1 VHGTKTDEIFCSS
14 RTPIDRAPKAFW
26 LLESGV
32 ILAIFSLSFRDC
44 DYVETDVTIPEFFFP
59 LFLVV
64 FPSRDSR
71 NKRTYSRTVIACVS
85 RIDSSC
91 SILSTYSR
99 DHLFLLLL
107 LRLFFTPSSHRH
119 YYRVLLFF
127 VRGKKFLSFSSFRVW
142 RFLGLCSWSW
152 RAQSLQGFF
161 GFPVSK
167 VKLFLCFFEEVQ
179 FTMLVIWMSFSSSSS
194 SSSSSSMIRV
204 SICVAWRLVC
214 ITEYM
219 YVYHVWSML
228 PCYSLKCGDWNH
240 LKEQKEGIFWS
251 SSEF

>member
-1 VHGTKTDEIFCSS
+1 
-14 RTPIDRAPKAFW
+14 
-26 LLESGV
+26 
-32 ILAIFSLSFRDC
+32 
-44 DYVETDVTIPEFFFP
+44 
-59 LFLVV
+59 VV

-71 NKRTYSRTVIACVS
+71 NKRTYSTTVIACVS

-99 DHLFLLLL
+99 DHLLLLL
-107 LRLFFTPSSHRH
+107 LRLFFTPSSDRH

-127 VRGKKFLSFSSFRVW
+127 VRGRNFLSFSSVRVW
-142 RFLGLCSWSW
+142 SFLGLCSWSW
-152 RAQSLQGFF
+152 RAQSLQAFF

-167 VKLFLCFFEEVQ
+167 VKLFLCFFEEVH
-179 FTMLVIWMSFSSSSS
+179 FTMLVIWMSSS

-219 YVYHVWSML
+219 YVYDVWSML
-228 PCYSLKCGDWNH
+228 PCYSLKCGDW
-240 LKEQKEGIFWS
+240 KS
-251 SSEF
+251 S